1 MGGVGMKKIMMIS
14 PSVPDPRMM
23 NRVRAL
29 RGHYRIVF
37 YYWDRLNESIE
48 PDMKGVERTYIRKKG
63 RSRGMRLRTLIGYW
77 GFILQGIRL
86 LNHEQPHIIQAFR
99 YEGLMTAFLYRF
111 WFDRSVKVVYE
122 VADLPSAIFPR
133 GKSLWKKALAKI
145 SGLKEKRWIKKCSL
159 IIFTSPGFYDFYYKK
174 FASALPKVYQE
185 CLVAP
190 GVLDKY
196 QKHPRDFK
204 PLVIGYFGN
213 MRYLNTIK
221 TLLDAVEGEPG
232 LRVELAGF
240 TQDETKLDKLLKK
253 YKQATYHGI
262 FPSGGL
268 WKYYSMVD
276 VIYCAYDTDD
286 KNALV
291 LMPNKFYEA
300 VELGLPLIVSRGTYL
315 AKRTEQEGIGYA
327 VDESDSDELRR
338 LLLSLTDDDFE
349 RIRKASEEARERYR
363 VDDHNPR
370 LLVAYREHVDGD

>member
-1 MGGVGMKKIMMIS
+1 MGGVGMKKIMMLS

-29 RGHYRIVF
+29 REHYRIVF

-48 PDMKGVERTYIRKKG
+48 PDMRGVERTYIRKKG
-63 RSRGMRLRTLIGYW
+63 QSKGMHLKTLIGYW
-77 GFILQGIRL
+77 GYILQGIRL
-86 LNHEQPHIIQAFR
+86 LIHERPHIIHAFR

-111 WFDRSVKVVYE
+111 WCDRSVKIVYE
-122 VADLPSAIFPR
+122 IADLPSAIFPR
-133 GKSLWKKALAKI
+133 GKGLFKKILAKT
-145 SGLKEKRWIKKCSL
+145 SAMKERRWIKKCSL
-159 IIFTSPGFYDFYYKK
+159 LVFTSPGFYEFYYKK
-174 FASALPKVYQE
+174 FASSRPKVYQE
-185 CLVAP
+185 NLVGP
-190 GVLDKY
+190 GILDGY
-196 QKHPRDFK
+196 QAHPRDFK

-240 TQDETKLDKLLKK
+240 TQSERKLYRLLKK
-253 YKQATYHGI
+253 YKQASYHGI

-300 VELGLPLIVSRGTYL
+300 IELGLPLIVSRGTYL
-315 AKRTEQEGIGYA
+315 AKRTEKEGIGYA
-327 VDESDSDELRR
+327 IDESDSDELRR
-338 LLLSLTDDDFE
+338 LLLSLKEEDFE
-349 RIRKASEEARERYR
+349 RIQNAAEEAREKYR
-363 VDDHNPR
+363 VEETDPR
-370 LLVAYREHVDGD
+370 LLTAYREHVDGD